1 MELTKHFRIRPERQP
16 CSICKMDNFVNNIV
30 TNQIHNIQVRVRFRC
45 IIQLIRNDPQI
56 FYLRIKLFE
65 GKSCDFTIQVNFFAL
80 TIYLNY
86 L

>member
-1 MELTKHFRIRPERQP
+1 
-16 CSICKMDNFVNNIV
+16 MDNFVNNIV

-65 GKSCDFTIQVNFFAL
+65 GKSCDFTIQVNFFCFRYKLLGFKFKKSSLTAL
-80 TIYLNY
+80 N
-86 L
+86 

>member
-1 MELTKHFRIRPERQP
+1 MELTKHFKIRSGRQP
-16 CSICKMDNFVNNIV
+16 CSICNMDNFVNNIV

-65 GKSCDFTIQVNFFAL
+65 DKSCDFTIQVNFFAFA
-80 TIYLNY
+80 INF
-86 L
+86 